1 MAQGG
6 AQGGIRADAWHGVV
20 RGGEVARGGELAER
34 RRLSGAA
41 VVQREAGLPRAPSC
55 LEWDRRRVK
64 VESGRA
70 ELNPVA
76 SSDTAASVIVS
87 TALSCRP
94 LLGVVG
100 VDLLLRCK
108 VPGPQDDD
116 GRPLDAERRI
126 RVR

>member
-20 RGGEVARGGELAER
+20 RGGEAARGGELAEHR
-34 RRLSGAA
+34 RFSGAA
-41 VVQREAGLPRAPSC
+41 VVPRE
-55 LEWDRRRVK
+55 VK
-64 VESGRA
+64 VESGMAAATPA

-76 SSDTAASVIVS
+76 SSDTAASVIVP
-87 TALSCRP
+87 TAPSRRP